1 MPATAARRA
10 YDDDPSTWMRSF
22 RSAPSGDA
30 PIPIQTAEGIGSRGA
45 KDRQFSQ
52 ESSHGFRLDPAD
64 TTLHTTQAPR
74 SGCRQV

>member
-1 MPATAARRA
+1 MDAFLSFRAVRRRA
-10 YDDDPSTWMRSF
+10 DPNPDGWR
-22 RSAPSGDA
+22 
-30 PIPIQTAEGIGSRGA
+30 
-45 KDRQFSQ
+45 DRQFPQ